1 MSIATTDVAE
11 QTCATKRR
19 FAPDSLAASVAIL
32 LVVSVVQRS
41 VGFGRG
47 VLFCRWLAPEE
58 LGRWD
63 MAYSF
68 LLLAAPLVVLG
79 LPGCFGRYL
88 ERYRKRGQLR
98 AFLHRTA
105 TWTAV
110 LSGAAIGAML
120 WAWPVTSD
128 LVFGKP
134 DQKKLVWWMCA
145 ALAAVILH
153 HFLEALFAALR
164 KFRIVSAMQMCQS
177 FTFAAISLCLLWWWR
192 LAAES
197 IIVGYGAA
205 CLISIAATLLLTGRS
220 LAEEAAAGESVP
232 HAEFWPPLVRFAVW
246 IWFTNL
252 LCNMFAVVDRYMLVH
267 YSGFDS
273 VTALEQVGNYHS
285 SRVVP
290 LLLISLADLLASILM
305 PYLSHDW
312 ERGEKRLVSDRI
324 NLVLKL
330 TALGMLGISVAVLW
344 GAPLLFQ
351 VAFENKYAAGLEV
364 LPWTLTFCVWYALLI
379 VAQNFIWCA
388 EKTKLGS
395 LPLGIGLVANILL
408 NFALLPIWG
417 LQGAVLAT
425 TFSTGL
431 ALGLLYWLNHRA
443 GMELPPGLIWLTAAP
458 IALGGGPWLAS
469 AAFLLLV
476 LAVPFSRILF
486 NDRERGQLGGFLRQ
500 QLEIAFKPLSKQSK
514 SAVSG

>member
-1 MSIATTDVAE
+1 MSTAATEILE
-11 QTCATKRR
+11 QPCTTKRR
-19 FAPDSLAASVAIL
+19 LAPDSLAASVAIL

-47 VLFCRWLAPEE
+47 VLFCRWLAPDE
-58 LGRWD
+58 LGEWD

-88 ERYRKRGQLR
+88 ERYRQRGQLR
-98 AFLHRTA
+98 TFLHRTT
-105 TWTAV
+105 TWTAA
-110 LSGAAIGAML
+110 LSAVAIGVMV
-120 WAWPVTSD
+120 WAWPTMSNI
-128 LVFGKP
+128 VFGQP
-134 DQKKLVWWMCA
+134 NQQTLVWWMCA

-177 FTFAAISLCLLWWWR
+177 FTFAAISLSLLWWWR

-197 IIVGYGAA
+197 IIIGYGAA
-205 CLISIAATLLLTGRS
+205 CLISVAATLLFTSRS
-220 LAEEAAAGESVP
+220 IAEEAAAGESVS
-232 HAEFWPPLVRFAVW
+232 HTEFWPPLVRFAVW

-267 YSGFDS
+267 WSGLDN

-290 LLLISLADLLASILM
+290 LLLISLADLLAGVVM

-312 ERGEKRLVSDRI
+312 ERGEKRQVSDRI

-330 TALGMLGISVAVLW
+330 TALGMLGISVVVLW

-351 VAFENKYAAGLEV
+351 VAFEGKYSAGLAV
-364 LPWTLTFCVWYALLI
+364 LPWTLTYCVWYALLI
-379 VAQNFIWCA
+379 VAQNYIWCA
-388 EKTKLGS
+388 EKTKIGS

-408 NFALLPIWG
+408 NIVLLPVWG
-417 LQGAVLAT
+417 LHGAVVAT
-425 TFSTGL
+425 TASTGL
-431 ALGLLYWLNHRA
+431 ALGLLYLLNRRE
-443 GMELPPGLIWLTAAP
+443 GMELQPGLLWLSAAP
-458 IALGGGPWLAS
+458 VALGGGVWLAT
-469 AAFLLLV
+469 AALVLLV
-476 LAVPFSRILF
+476 VAAPFSRMLF
-486 NDRERGQLGGFLRQ
+486 NDRERGQLGDFLRHQ
-500 QLEIAFKPLSKQSK
+500 FELVKQFSKQRK